1 MAAGA
6 SGLGRLAHCEV
17 PNNTTEMR
25 TRYTVRLIWNHFAGW
40 RWRWGAVRLAAAA
53 HHEREPQLARARVK
67 RDAPRRRREAPT
79 LLFETAHAEQQK

>member
-1 MAAGA
+1 VAPGA

-40 RWRWGAVRLAAAA
+40 GWGAVRLGAAA
-53 HHEREPQLARARVK
+53 HDEREPQLARARVE

-79 LLFETAHAEQQK
+79 LLSETAHAEQQK